1 MRTLING
8 NLTKTRIGER
18 SLWRKNKKPNPIGDK
33 SLERW
38 KKKYENSLGLV
49 KTRKPEDQNQLS
61 RTKSMKKHTRT
72 TRRTPSQTTNPPCY
86 KPLKP
91 TPTMRMKSS

>member
-18 SLWRKNKKPNPIGDK
+18 SLWRKNKKPNPIGEK

-49 KTRKPEDQNQLS
+49 KTRKPDDRNQLS

-72 TRRTPSQTTNPPCY
+72 TRKIPFQATKPPYY

-91 TPTMRMKSS
+91 IPPKKMKSS